1 MRFDVIDAVFALGD
15 DDLVRVTNRARALQ
29 AFLDSEDGAA
39 LLAGYRR
46 AANILKAEEKKDA
59 DAFTADLGDG
69 ALEAEYLNGDLQA
82 EEAALIAALESASKD
97 LNAAVGTE
105 DFEGAMRSLAVLRG
119 PVDAFFDKVTVNAD
133 NAMLRRNRLRLLA
146 RIRSDAHVV
155 ADLSKI
161 EG

>member
-1 MRFDVIDAVFALGD
+1 MSG
-15 DDLVRVTNRARALQ
+15 Q
-29 AFLDSEDGAA
+29 AAAERPDPSPQPSPCREREFGSA

-59 DAFTADLGDG
+59 SGFAADLGDG
-69 ALEAEYLNGDLQA
+69 ALDADYLKGDLQP
-82 EEAALIAALESASKD
+82 EESALIAALETASNDVK
-97 LNAAVGTE
+97 AAVETE

-155 ADLSKI
+155 ADLGRI